1 VAVSESNSSAPYRSL
16 SVILIIVGGLLF
28 VTAICS
34 GAGYLV
40 LPLVRSLQEATNS
53 TALLSVASLAA
64 AYGAILTFI
73 GLSWRRR
80 QPSPVLQLPSP
91 LVWIGAYVGVLVL
104 GQVIYSLG
112 IGTAYLFPPFHV
124 LAGVLIPIAILA
136 FASRRL
142 SPVSLRS
149 VVGQFSWG
157 GLVTIALALVFELL
171 IGGVFLVLSIVA
183 AALIIG
189 TDRTMALLQELQSN
203 VTDPESALRVV
214 SAEPLLL
221 LLAGSTVVLL
231 FVLVI
236 PLLEELIKAAGPAIA
251 ISRRIRTSAA
261 PTKSEVIMWGLAAG
275 AGFAFTE
282 NVLNTQG
289 VLTGGDGLGG
299 LWAGAMLLRVGT
311 TCMHMVTTGTVAV
324 GWYYALV
331 ERRRSRMLLLL
342 AAATVAHAV
351 WNTAAIALGGIAVMT
366 TANPDL
372 GFVAGCLAILAL
384 FLLFGLFAAFVY
396 WLVRLIRWAQPP
408 PVEIITSSGRY
419 LEIKG

>member
-1 VAVSESNSSAPYRSL
+1 
-16 SVILIIVGGLLF
+16 
-28 VTAICS
+28 
-34 GAGYLV
+34 
-40 LPLVRSLQEATNS
+40 
-53 TALLSVASLAA
+53 
-64 AYGAILTFI
+64 
-73 GLSWRRR
+73 
-80 QPSPVLQLPSP
+80 
-91 LVWIGAYVGVLVL
+91 
-104 GQVIYSLG
+104 
-112 IGTAYLFPPFHV
+112 
-124 LAGVLIPIAILA
+124 
-136 FASRRL
+136 
-142 SPVSLRS
+142 
-149 VVGQFSWG
+149 
-157 GLVTIALALVFELL
+157 
-171 IGGVFLVLSIVA
+171 
-183 AALIIG
+183 
-189 TDRTMALLQELQSN
+189 MALLQELQSN